1 MGSKTDVMA
10 YALTT
15 EQVQQVVQNTV
26 LVILARPD
34 LLSDWRTNLVDLIG
48 QMRSAD
54 LDEEAIFLAAVR
66 ALLDQ
71 PGDTLP
77 TGTQYD
83 QAWEAIVTSVQTR
96 SVPSAS
102 EAHEDTIT
110 LDRLLGS
117 IVQAVTAVQTHAAE
131 QRQAIYE
138 ELLQIKAAAVESD
151 VPELVAWLD
160 DALDVLDGAAPADRA
175 HHHAG
180 VYSTYWQSLTENTPP
195 S

>member
-1 MGSKTDVMA
+1 MA

-34 LLSDWRTNLVDLIG
+34 LLPDWQSNLNDLIG
-48 QMRSAD
+48 QMRAAA
-54 LDEEAIFLAAVR
+54 LDDEAIFLAAVR
-66 ALLDQ
+66 VLLDR
-71 PGDTLP
+71 PADTLP

-83 QAWEAIVTSVQTR
+83 QAWQAIITGLQTR
-96 SVPSAS
+96 SLPQAREES
-102 EAHEDTIT
+102 IT
-110 LDRLLGS
+110 LDRLLNS

-138 ELLQIKAAAVESD
+138 ELLQIQAAAVESE
-151 VPELVAWLD
+151 VPELVVWLD
-160 DALDVLDGAAPADRA
+160 DALDVLDGAVPSERA
-175 HHHAG
+175 HHHSG
-180 VYSTYWQSLTENTPP
+180 VYSAYWQSLIEKSPP